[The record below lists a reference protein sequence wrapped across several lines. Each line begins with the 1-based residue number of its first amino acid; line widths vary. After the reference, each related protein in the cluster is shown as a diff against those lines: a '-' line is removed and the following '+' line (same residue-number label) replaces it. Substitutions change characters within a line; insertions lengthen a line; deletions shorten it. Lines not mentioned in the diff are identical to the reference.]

1 MDEIKV
7 GQIWYKQKT
16 NESMLVIK
24 ITDELGDDGKQ
35 HPCVWWV
42 NNHSGF
48 INKDCLNACRHGFF
62 TDNGYVL
69 VK

>member
-24 ITDELGDDGKQ
+24 IVDKLGDDGNY
-35 HPCVWWV
+35 HPVVWWLE
-42 NNHSGF
+42 NGF
-48 INKDCLNACRHGFF
+48 MNKDCLNACRHGFF